1 MLSRALTSKENLQK
15 VVMISF
21 KASKCLRER
30 FMGDLNIWQDLKITP
45 KDIFDL
51 LKETEDEEI
60 VLLLLHFI
68 SDRL

>member
-1 MLSRALTSKENLQK
+1 
-15 VVMISF
+15 
-21 KASKCLRER
+21 
-30 FMGDLNIWQDLKITP
+30 MGDLNIWQDLKITP

-51 LKETEDEEI
+51 LKETDDEEI

>member
-1 MLSRALTSKENLQK
+1 
-15 VVMISF
+15 MISF